1 MPKYKR
7 KGCGPRR
14 LGSALKMIV
23 EPGRMYKDVRIGGYG
38 FDNKE
43 FEDKNKFHRFHTFD
57 KVDTDAPENK
67 GKKLRDMSVEKK
79 GPGSFAVPTVSQHNY
94 NVNINKQLDE
104 DIVVPYERGTDPAYI
119 LKQRTGSRSKPKQ
132 PNKQKIPT
140 VEKPKTS
147 GKAVKASNIV
157 AYGGT
162 KTWLQGSKAAM
173 ASTGKSLNQLVAA
186 RKGLK
191 KGSAEYN
198 TIQNQINAALGSK
211 VRHSTPAKKK
221 GCSKKRK

>member
-23 EPGRMYKDVRIGGYG
+23 EPGRMYKDASIGGYG

-79 GPGSFAVPTVSQHNY
+79 GPGSFAVPTASDHDY
-94 NVNINKQLDE
+94 NIGENKRLDE
-104 DIVVPYERGTDPAYI
+104 EIIVPYERGT
-119 LKQRTGSRSKPKQ
+119 LKSMLPNFSSSKPKQ
-132 PNKQKIPT
+132 PNKQKTPT

-147 GKAVKASNIV
+147 GKV

-211 VRHSTPAKKK
+211 VRHSTPAK
-221 GCSKKRK
+221 RK